1 MKLYAIKVISLTLTV
16 LVIASRGSTA
26 PDNFEP
32 PPVFE
37 ATNILP
43 ESLRI
48 GPNHKVNEKVP
59 VQRFGYQ
66 FTLSTNRGEI
76 GVWGKDTL
84 KIKVSELAAIEKL
97 SEISQ
102 TRAFA
107 KSISAAA
114 KDPVMKAWNVAS
126 RPVSTI
132 KGLPGGAG
140 RYLKGAFY
148 KARKTTRVI
157 AKSLS
162 NMGRPQEGR
171 DPSQETLTQ
180 QAAKATRDASKG
192 HLGFNKAKRRW
203 AKRLKVD
210 PYLDN
215 PELQKGLDRIAWATA
230 LGSFAADYTL
240 PSYAPLSYSNKVQDA
255 VWETPPIELE
265 RQNDERLKNAG
276 IEEKLIQEFHEHAS
290 YSITSKTAI
299 SLAIASMDGVQGR
312 TQIIEVVL
320 GASDRFEAVMMLKI
334 CAILSNH
341 HELDT
346 PLDRIEIKRGM
357 ITAIDQDDTLVF
369 PVAIEYLHWTPL
381 ALEIAEDKVFENGR
395 RELWITGDVS
405 PHARNQLTELGW
417 ETQENCFERF
427 LAQE

>member
-1 MKLYAIKVISLTLTV
+1 VRTGLAILTL
-16 LVIASRGSTA
+16 A
-26 PDNFEP
+26 
-32 PPVFE
+32 
-37 ATNILP
+37 ATLW
-43 ESLRI
+43 L
-48 GPNHKVNEKVP
+48 
-59 VQRFGYQ
+59 
-66 FTLSTNRGEI
+66 
-76 GVWGKDTL
+76 
-84 KIKVSELAAIEKL
+84 
-97 SEISQ
+97 
-102 TRAFA
+102 
-107 KSISAAA
+107 
-114 KDPVMKAWNVAS
+114 
-126 RPVSTI
+126 
-132 KGLPGGAG
+132 
-140 RYLKGAFY
+140 
-148 KARKTTRVI
+148 
-157 AKSLS
+157 
-162 NMGRPQEGR
+162 
-171 DPSQETLTQ
+171 
-180 QAAKATRDASKG
+180 
-192 HLGFNKAKRRW
+192 NKAKRQW

-255 VWETPPIELE
+255 VSETPPIELE

-290 YSITSKTAI
+290 YSITSKTAF

-369 PVAIEYLHWTPL
+369 PVAIEYLYWTPL